1 MDDRPSDDPITDA
14 ILSTSQYERLRYAE
28 GIITVPVSRVLT
40 YQAVLLAL
48 LASILPL
55 YSLYPPTIGA
65 HVGTLDPFLAAP
77 KILFLGLV
85 GWVIEVASALA
96 LAALYWYR
104 VGHEPLEEGTARAI
118 VNLEQIA
125 IGLSLVT
132 GGLAIVATVG
142 LIGLGVF
149 GVSVF
154 STYLSAVA
162 GENVFAQGGGISVGH
177 LSILAISGGLVVLG
191 VRAVLDRDT
200 G

>member
-132 GGLAIVATVG
+132 GGLAIGATVA
-142 LIGLGVF
+142 LVSLGVF
-149 GVSVF
+149 GGSLL
-154 STYLSAVA
+154 STYLTDVA
-162 GENVFAQGGGISVGH
+162 GTNVFAHGGTLSVGH
-177 LSILAISGGLVVLG
+177 LAVLSVLGCLVVVSIRLALG
-191 VRAVLDRDT
+191 RA